1 MKVNEEIIK
10 RILTDNQFSLDVA
23 SVLNIQQA
31 SVFLLAKRRS
41 DKLMSY
47 PLVEFYKEQGYSE
60 SEIFET
66 E

>member
-1 MKVNEEIIK
+1 MKVSKEIIE

-23 SVLNIQQA
+23 SVLGIQQA
-31 SVFLLAKRRS
+31 SVFLLAKRHS
-41 DKLMSY
+41 DKLASY
-47 PLVEFYKEQGYSE
+47 RLVKFYKEQGYNE